1 MRRAQKPESMRQRE
15 KRGDHT
21 LAERIIIPRMGQ
33 TMTEGTVARW
43 YVSDGAQVSA
53 GDDIYEL
60 EYDKSSATIEAKTS
74 GTVRLLC
81 EEGDVI
87 SLGQAVAV
95 ILAEGEKLEDVN
107 IAGEHQVANAATAGD
122 AAPKTGAIPAAEP
135 VAEQKPD
142 VPAGPVLASPMARK
156 MARDAGIDLSTV
168 RPGKDGVIHAADIPT
183 AGLVHECDECSRCG
197 DVFATPMAR
206 KLAKE
211 KGIDLADIASPGQRV
226 RKADVLAYEEKKA
239 AAATPVPEPA
249 PVPAPVPEEGVRR
262 VKMSAMGRVIAQNMS
277 QSYFT
282 YPTVTLNS
290 SADMTELLRMRS
302 QLNKKLENSGMKLT
316 VTDILIKIVAM
327 ALRENPVINTTLDG
341 NEVLFHE
348 DINVGFAT
356 ALDDGLVVPVV
367 RHADRLSLTEIA
379 AETRRLIG
387 KARADGVLPPEEMQ
401 GGTFSITNLGAYGI
415 DTFNPIINMPQSAI
429 LGIGRTVDTL
439 VMRDGQ
445 IVSVP
450 MISLSITHDHRVIHG
465 VPAARFLQTVAGYIE
480 APYMLLLD
488 GRN

>member
-1 MRRAQKPESMRQRE
+1 M
-15 KRGDHT
+15 
-21 LAERIIIPRMGQ
+21 AERIIIPRMGQ

-43 YVSDGAQVSA
+43 YVYDGAQVSA
-53 GDDIYEL
+53 GDPVYEL

-81 EEGDVI
+81 SEGDVI

-95 ILAEGEKLEDVN
+95 VLAEGEKLEDVN

-122 AAPKTGAIPAAEP
+122 AAPKTGSVPAKEP
-135 VAEQKPD
+135 AAEQKPD

-156 MARDAGIDLSTV
+156 MARDAGIDLHTV
-168 RPGKDGVIHAADIPT
+168 RPGKDGVIHAADIPP

-206 KLAKE
+206 KLARE
-211 KGIDLADIASPGQRV
+211 KGIDLADVASPGKRV
-226 RKADVLAYEEKKA
+226 RKADVLAYEEKA
-239 AAATPVPEPA
+239 AAAAAPV
-249 PVPAPVPEEGVRR
+249 PVPAPAPLPSPVSEEGVRR

-302 QLNKKLENSGMKLT
+302 QLNRKLEGSGMKLT

-341 NEVLFHE
+341 NEILFHE
-348 DINVGFAT
+348 DINVGFAV
-356 ALDDGLVVPVV
+356 ALDEGLVVPVI

-379 AETRRLIG
+379 GETRRLIG

-415 DTFNPIINMPQSAI
+415 DTFNPIINAPQSAI

-439 VMRDGQ
+439 VMREGQ

-450 MISLSITHDHRVIHG
+450 IISLSITHDHRVIHG
-465 VPAARFLQTVAGYIE
+465 VPAARFLQTVAGYIG

>member
-1 MRRAQKPESMRQRE
+1 M
-15 KRGDHT
+15 
-21 LAERIIIPRMGQ
+21 AERIIIPRLGQ
-33 TMTEGTVARW
+33 TMTEGTVAQW
-43 YVSDGAQVSA
+43 YVTDGAHVDA

-60 EYDKSSATIEAKTS
+60 EYDKSCATIEAKTS

-81 EEGDVI
+81 NEGDVI

-95 ILAEGEKLEDVN
+95 ILADGEKLEDVN
-107 IAGEHQVANAATAGD
+107 IAGEHQVANVATAGD
-122 AAPKTGAIPAAEP
+122 AAPKTGTVPAEEPAAEP
-135 VAEQKPD
+135 KQEPAA
-142 VPAGPVLASPMARK
+142 PAGPVLASPMARK
-156 MARDAGIDLSTV
+156 MARDAGIDLGSV
-168 RPGKDGVIHAADIPT
+168 RPGKNGVIHAADIPS

-211 KGIDLADIASPGQRV
+211 KGIDLADIAAPGERV
-226 RKADVLAYEEKKA
+226 RKADVLAFEEKQA
-239 AAATPVPEPA
+239 AAAAPA
-249 PVPAPVPEEGVRR
+249 PAPAPMPAPVPEGNVRR
-262 VKMSAMGRVIAQNMS
+262 VKMSAMGKFIAKNMS

-290 SADMTELLRMRS
+290 TADMSELLRMRS
-302 QLNKKLENSGMKLT
+302 QINKKLEGSGTKLT

-327 ALRENPVINTTLDG
+327 ALKENPVINTTLDG

-348 DINVGFAT
+348 DINVGFAV
-356 ALDDGLVVPVV
+356 ALEEGLVVPVI
-367 RHADRLSLTEIA
+367 RHADRISLTEIA
-379 AETRRLIG
+379 SETRRLIG
-387 KARADGVLPPEEMQ
+387 QARADGVLPPEEME
-401 GGTFSITNLGAYGI
+401 GGTFSITNLGAFGI

-450 MISLSITHDHRVIHG
+450 IMSLSITHDHRVIHG
-465 VPAARFLQTVAGYIE
+465 VPAARFLQSVVKYIE

-488 GRN
+488 GGN